1 MTERA
6 CPREGF
12 VYVLTHPAWAKL
24 GPAGAVKIGRTGRDP
39 GMRLAEIMA
48 SSGLCAPGKVAYCVR
63 VADMQA
69 VENAIKRELG
79 PFRIRRRELFRVDV
93 VTAQRAIESA
103 ACVTAPLVVGRQ
115 RAVRWFAAGLPNGD
129 RSQRWRRRSRA
140 GLRYLLAGVAG
151 FAAILAFL
159 VAG

>member
-1 MTERA
+1 
-6 CPREGF
+6 
-12 VYVLTHPAWAKL
+12 
-24 GPAGAVKIGRTGRDP
+24 
-39 GMRLAEIMA
+39 
-48 SSGLCAPGKVAYCVR
+48 
-63 VADMQA
+63 MQA

-103 ACVTAPLVVGRQ
+103 ACVTAPLAVGRQ
-115 RAVRWFAAGLPNGD
+115 RAVRWFTGGPPNGD
-129 RSQRWRRRSRA
+129 RSQRWRRRSRP